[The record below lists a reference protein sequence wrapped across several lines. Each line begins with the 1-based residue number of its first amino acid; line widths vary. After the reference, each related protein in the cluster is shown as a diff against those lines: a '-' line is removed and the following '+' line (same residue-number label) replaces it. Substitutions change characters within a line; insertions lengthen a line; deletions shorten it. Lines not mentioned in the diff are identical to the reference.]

1 MHHYIADILVDY
13 IKRVTKMMTYGL
25 AAVLLDGDSSD
36 GMAIKQFLIIWISF
50 NRHITTDKWNV
61 ESPVSQNLVNS
72 LMC

>member
-36 GMAIKQFLIIWISF
+36 GMAIKQFLII
-50 NRHITTDKWNV
+50 
-61 ESPVSQNLVNS
+61 
-72 LMC
+72 